1 MDQRGS
7 GFGSLRKFHFCSMEE
22 PPLAAEEPPLAA
34 EEPPLAAEEPPLAA
48 EEPPL
53 AAEEPPL
60 AAEDVTAEC
69 PDDDVPDAP
78 VSETAPDLTV
88 HDPEEEEEEE
98 AQRAD
103 PAVPPECAAAA
114 PAVDATDEA
123 TVQKFSSQR
132 MRARLEARQR
142 RYSSRAPTAD
152 MLSCCCS
159 AAALPLLCH
168 CRL

>member
-1 MDQRGS
+1 MGVLLTLFPSNRDVAGAEKVPK
-7 GFGSLRKFHFCSMEE
+7 GDKK
-22 PPLAAEEPPLAA
+22 AAAKEG
-34 EEPPLAAEEPPLAA
+34 
-48 EEPPL
+48 
-53 AAEEPPL
+53 
-60 AAEDVTAEC
+60 
-69 PDDDVPDAP
+69 
-78 VSETAPDLTV
+78 
-88 HDPEEEEEEE
+88 
-98 AQRAD
+98 
-103 PAVPPECAAAA
+103 AAA
-114 PAVDATDEA
+114 PPVAEVAKTLNLDAHAKAKGSITVDATDEA